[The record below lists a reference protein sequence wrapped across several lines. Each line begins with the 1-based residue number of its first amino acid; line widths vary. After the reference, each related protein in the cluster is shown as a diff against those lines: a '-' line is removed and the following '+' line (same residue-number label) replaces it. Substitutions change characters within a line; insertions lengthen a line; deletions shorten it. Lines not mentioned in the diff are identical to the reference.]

1 MSDERR
7 SGIASAVADHL
18 LEVGLGDAGL
28 RALAK
33 AAGLSDRMLLYYFKT
48 KDEVLEA
55 ALRVVA
61 ERMAVLLALV
71 GGEDPE
77 RAPPAALL
85 AGLAPMIKA
94 EAVRPYLRLTL
105 QLSAAAASGD
115 GLLRRIG
122 GELVDLFVDWVS
134 ARLDVPPSDRRGTAL
149 LLLATVDGLALL
161 DSLGRADEGLGAL
174 AQATPIERM
183 IP

>member
-7 SGIASAVADHL
+7 SAIAHAVADHL
-18 LEVGLGDAGL
+18 LDVGLGDAGL

-55 ALRVVA
+55 ALRIVA
-61 ERMAVLLALV
+61 ERMAALLALV
-71 GGEDPE
+71 GGGAAE

-85 AGLAPMIKA
+85 AGLAPMIQA

-115 GLLRRIG
+115 ALLRRIG
-122 GELVDLFVDWVS
+122 GELVDLFVAWVS
-134 ARLDVPPSDRRGTAL
+134 ARLDVPEKERRGQAL

-161 DSLGRADEGLGAL
+161 DALGRGEEGLAAL
-174 AQATPIERM
+174 GR
-183 IP
+183 